1 MAVSATKTSRPVVV
15 DASGQIVGRLASHVA
30 KLLLNGERVVV
41 VNAEQALFS
50 GRRSTILQEWLG
62 TLEIASVVH
71 PKFGPFH
78 PRTPDRIF
86 KRVVRGMVPR
96 RKPRG
101 LQAWKRLRVHVG
113 IPAEYGKREKR
124 VFEDAKATKP
134 LSYYVPLAD
143 VARQLG
149 WKGS

>member
-1 MAVSATKTSRPVVV
+1 MAASVIESRPAVVV
-15 DASGQIVGRLASHVA
+15 DASGQIVGRLASHVS

-41 VNAEQALFS
+41 VNAEKAMFS
-50 GRRSTILQEWLG
+50 GRRSMILQESLDK
-62 TLEIASVVH
+62 LEIASVVH

-78 PRTPDRIF
+78 PRTPDRIL

-96 RKPRG
+96 RKPKG
-101 LQAWKRLRVHVG
+101 LQAWKRLRVYVG
-113 IPAEYGKREKR
+113 VPAGFEKREKR

-143 VARQLG
+143 VARRLG